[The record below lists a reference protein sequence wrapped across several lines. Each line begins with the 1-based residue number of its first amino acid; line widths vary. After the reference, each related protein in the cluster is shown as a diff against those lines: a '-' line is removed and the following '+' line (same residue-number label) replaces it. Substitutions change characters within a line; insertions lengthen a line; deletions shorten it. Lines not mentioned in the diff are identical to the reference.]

1 MIFYKKETEQKKIE
15 LVDRPAE
22 FLRDFFG
29 AGVLSI
35 SARPSKSAL
44 SLADSLAVSL
54 TGLFLPFLV
63 TGVLAIA
70 ALLVTMIGAGD
81 RA

>member
-1 MIFYKKETEQKKIE
+1 MIFFTKRRQKKIE
-15 LVDRPAE
+15 LVAIPPAE
-22 FLRDFFG
+22 LLRDFFG
-29 AGVLSI
+29 AGVLSM